1 MLAPAPLYTVPNSTH
16 LMDFS
21 SKLSYSQRWIIQA
34 ALRRGVQVE
43 MLDDK
48 LYRLSD
54 GTRHV
59 DMSLGMSTRI
69 PHVTRLLTNSKSVSK
84 ALMARHGLPVPSG
97 HKFMPADVDAAW
109 DYASTRLPVV
119 VKPAV
124 GSFSKNVTVRVT
136 TQAAFRDAFAQ
147 AAQGR
152 RFQVIIEEYIAGFDY
167 RILVIGGQVRACVW
181 RRYASVKGDGVHDIA
196 TLIDAKNAAR
206 AAHPMAA
213 MNPIPHKPGLH
224 YDRFPGLVDYSAVP
238 CANQRVYLRD
248 DRFVFEGHDV
258 VSAPV
263 EDIHPEFARIA
274 LRAHEIFGDMPSF
287 GLDVLAPDITAHPKI
302 QRWAVCEINLN
313 SSHVSNHLPGSGPAR
328 DTAGCILEDLFPD
341 ATLARAAQAPQA
353 SLSVSIFAPAPEV
366 ITPAQTAIALH
377 ALTITDQSR
386 TDSHMQYDLT
396 GPDFLV
402 RGYADWLA
410 QYCTAQD
417 FTLTD

>member
-34 ALRRGVQVE
+34 ALRRGLQVE
-43 MLDDK
+43 MLDSK

-54 GTRHV
+54 GAHHV
-59 DMSLGMSTRI
+59 DMTLGMSTRI

-84 ALMARHGLPVPSG
+84 SLMARHGLPVPVG
-97 HKFMPADVDAAW
+97 QKFMPTDVEAAW
-109 DYASTRLPVV
+109 EFASDRLPVV

-124 GSFSKNVTVRVT
+124 GSFSKNVTVRVLT
-136 TQAAFRDAFAQ
+136 EADFRAAFAQ

-167 RILVIGGQVRACVW
+167 RILVIGGQVRACIW
-181 RRYASVKGDGVHDIA
+181 RRYASVQGDGVQGIPA
-196 TLIDAKNAAR
+196 LIDAKNIRR
-206 AAHPMAA
+206 ATHPMAA
-213 MNPIPHKPGLH
+213 MNPIPHKPGVH
-224 YDRFPGLVDYSAVP
+224 YDHFPDPVDYTSVP
-238 CANQRVYLRD
+238 DAGQRVFLRD
-248 DRFVFEGHDV
+248 DNFVFEGHDL
-258 VSAPV
+258 VSCI

-287 GLDVLAPDITAHPKI
+287 GLDVLTPDITAHPKT

-328 DTAGCILEDLFPD
+328 DTAGCIVEDLFPN
-341 ATLARAAQAPQA
+341 ATLAREAAAPQA
-353 SLSVSIFAPAPEV
+353 RITVSLFAPDPQV

-377 ALTITDQSR
+377 ALHITAQTRD
-386 TDSHMQYDLT
+386 DSHCHYDLT

-402 RGYADWLA
+402 HGYADWLA
-410 QYCTAQD
+410 QHCAPHDYEI
-417 FTLTD
+417 TD